1 MEIKDVTN
9 NTPVYEFEDALNFI
23 AERSDIGKDIFEKI
37 LLLEELYMRSIGII
51 VDDPIEWNFQ

>member
-23 AERSDIGKDIFEKI
+23 AERSDIGKDIIEKI

-51 VDDPIEWNFQ
+51 VDDPIE